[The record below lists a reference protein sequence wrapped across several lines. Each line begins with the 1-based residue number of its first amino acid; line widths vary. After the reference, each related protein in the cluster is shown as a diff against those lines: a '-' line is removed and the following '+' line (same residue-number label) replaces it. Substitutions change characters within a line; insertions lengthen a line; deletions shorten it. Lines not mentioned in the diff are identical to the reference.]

1 MKKYYVDTSFL
12 VAFSYD
18 KDKYHEIAR
27 KKMKAIEK
35 EKTSVLYTSD
45 YVVDE
50 FLNITIRLS
59 GINQSIKWG
68 QLLFLEEF
76 IRILYA
82 NKSIISSAWNI
93 FQGEKN
99 ERKPMNLTDCIVHVG
114 YQSLNC
120 DELLTYDE
128 RLKSYK
134 VS

>member
-1 MKKYYVDTSFL
+1 MKKYFLDTSFL

-27 KKMKAIEK
+27 KVMKDIEE
-35 EKTSVLYTSD
+35 EKTSVLFTSD
-45 YVVDE
+45 YVIDE

-68 QLLFLEEF
+68 QILFPENF
-76 IRILYA
+76 TRILYT

-93 FQGEKN
+93 FQNEKN
-99 ERKPMNLTDCIVHVG
+99 ERKPMNLTDCIVYVG
-114 YQSLNC
+114 CKSLSC

-128 RLKSYK
+128 RLKNYRDN
-134 VS
+134 